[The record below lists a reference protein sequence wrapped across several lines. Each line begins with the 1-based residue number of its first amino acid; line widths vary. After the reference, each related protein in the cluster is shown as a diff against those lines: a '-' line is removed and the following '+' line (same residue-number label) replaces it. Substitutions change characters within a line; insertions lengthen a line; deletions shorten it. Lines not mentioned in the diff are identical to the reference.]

1 MGVGFLKA
9 NLGCGLTFVQRQNEA
24 IPGEWLSQSEF
35 TKFEKENFTRLEPGY
50 QIYQGGRIKKGSYG
64 LEVL

>member
-35 TKFEKENFTRLEPGY
+35 SKFEKENFTRLKSGH
-50 QIYQGGRIKKGSYG
+50 QVHQG
-64 LEVL
+64 